1 MEDWKRIIFIFLLY
15 QERYRINY
23 AFLSFFFN
31 TSIAFDRVIIS
42 HRIAGSAPARAC
54 KQLRHLQVVSI
65 ERPDLLYTK
74 SAKKLDIEGIN
85 GPFFSYSVYRVSDCQ
100 KGNIESIRENG
111 TSTGH

>member
-1 MEDWKRIIFIFLLY
+1 MAIDGRLEEDYFHFLTSTRKDI
-15 QERYRINY
+15 ESIM
-23 AFLSFFFN
+23 LSFFFFFFFN

-74 SAKKLDIEGIN
+74 SAEKLDIEGIN
-85 GPFFSYSVYRVSDCQ
+85 GPFFSIPCIGYPIA
-100 KGNIESIRENG
+100 KKEI
-111 TSTGH
+111 